1 MKYKTL
7 NMLAALALGIFLVGC
22 GPSKNKEENTDS
34 NEVAEEQNEDKF
46 ETKASERDAEF
57 VANAVAGNYAE
68 IKMAEIA
75 KTRSSNTEVQA
86 IAAMLVDDHTA
97 VLNQLKDFASKRGIS
112 IPVEE
117 KDDAKDKIADLEKQD
132 AKDFDKKWCNTL
144 VDKHEKTIKDFE
156 SNWEKTDDSTLKEWI
171 NQTLPHLKTHLDKLT
186 TCDKNL
192 KS

>member
-7 NMLAALALGIFLVGC
+7 NMLAALALGIFLAGC
-22 GPSKNKEENTDS
+22 SPSKNKEENTDS
-34 NEVAEEQNEDKF
+34 NEVAEEQNEEKF
-46 ETKASERDAEF
+46 DSKASERDAEF

-75 KTRSSNTEVQA
+75 KTKSSNTEVQA

-97 VLNQLKDFASKRGIS
+97 VLNELKDFASKHGIS

-171 NQTLPHLKTHLDKLT
+171 NQTLPHLKTHLAKLQ